1 MSYENSTLQMGY
13 NNIIVGPN
21 NSGKTNILRILKMVK
36 NTEDIKFLGLPA
48 QSRYNSYKD
57 SILSLKIS
65 LTHTESKILEQIIF
79 HDPLEG
85 YKGNLFFSQIQV
97 VIKWD
102 SLTKNENTH
111 PAEIILRISNGMT
124 VLLKNNDNYIFYTDV
139 IDLEDLEIK
148 PPPPL
153 DSNKEIFVK
162 YKKIHKFESNNI
174 FSADNY
180 MHFVTRD
187 KIRSYFTI
195 DETSY
200 GIKHSLQLVQTQPTQ
215 HYISSIFRYV
225 GIKGS
230 AAVQVSISFLLTSFF
245 KKGISLVEEM
255 HPSMKDMATKLFDI
269 KSSKEMD
276 YEKIKSIF
284 SEIFPNVKFEI
295 RRDSNQ
301 NARIIIHEHGKEFP
315 IEQSSSGYF
324 EIMHVLYQ
332 LHGQNAQSLFFDE
345 PETHLHPNQARLLAE
360 YIGNYGKDKNSSEH
374 IKPHN
379 LYRHWLY
386 GENQITIIT
395 HAPALVNHALLS
407 DTSKRLFYVKKKKS
421 VSMVC
426 APSKAFCMD
435 VKAGNFHSSIFFE
448 KCTILVEGPSDEYA
462 MKGLSDRKGGLLEKN
477 SIALVNVGSKTHIPH
492 YISLLQE
499 YKIPYIAMADSDYN
513 KNMEEVVKL
522 ESDLEGELEKHGWK
536 RTRDN
541 GAYITKILSHEAYDF
556 MYNRIDN
563 AKIEKCMLNQIM
575 QKAIARTTS

>member
-1 MSYENSTLQMGY
+1 MSYENSTLQVGY

-21 NSGKTNILRILKMVK
+21 NSGKTNILRILNMLK
-36 NTEDIKFLGLPA
+36 NASDIQFFDLPV
-48 QSRYNSYKD
+48 QSRYNSYED
-57 SILSLKIS
+57 SVLSLKIN
-65 LTHTESKILEQIIF
+65 LTHMESKMLEQILF
-79 HDPLEG
+79 NDPLEG
-85 YKGNLFFSQIQV
+85 YKGNLSFSQIQV

-124 VLLKNNDNYIFYTDV
+124 ALLKNNNNYIFYTDA
-139 IDLEDLEIK
+139 IDLDNLEIK

-153 DSNKEIFVK
+153 DSNKEALVK
-162 YKKIHKFESNNI
+162 YKKIHKSEPDDV
-174 FSADNY
+174 FSVAHY
-180 MHFVTRD
+180 IHFTTQD

-195 DETSY
+195 NGMSY
-200 GIKHSLQLVQTQPTQ
+200 GIRHGLRLIQTQFTPY
-215 HYISSIFRYV
+215 YISSIFRYV
-225 GIKGS
+225 GVKGNT
-230 AAVQVSISFLLTSFF
+230 AAQISISFLLTSFF
-245 KKGISLVEEM
+245 KKGISLVKEM
-255 HPSMKDMATKLFDI
+255 HPSMNDMATKLFDL

-276 YEKIKSIF
+276 YEKMKSIF
-284 SEIFPNVKFEI
+284 SEIFPGVKFEI

-332 LHGQNAQSLFFDE
+332 LHGQDAQSLFFDE

-360 YIGNYGKDKNSSEH
+360 YIGNYGKDENSSEH
-374 IKPHN
+374 MAPHSP
-379 LYRHWLY
+379 YRHWLY

-407 DTSKRLFYVKKKKS
+407 DTSKRLFYVKRKKS

-435 VKAGNFHSSIFFE
+435 IKASHFHSSMFFE
-448 KCTILVEGPSDEYA
+448 RCTILVEGSSDEYA
-462 MKGLSDRKGGLLEKN
+462 MKGLSDRKGGLLEKS

-499 YKIPYIAMADSDYN
+499 YKIPYIAMVDSDYD
-513 KNMEEVVKL
+513 KNMEGVIKL
-522 ESDLEGELEKHGWK
+522 ESDLEGELEKWGWK
-536 RTRDN
+536 RIRDN
-541 GAYITKILSHEAYDF
+541 NARITKISSHEAYDF
-556 MYNRIDN
+556 MCNRIDN
-563 AKIEKCMLNQIM
+563 AKIENCMLNHVM
-575 QKAIARTTS
+575 QKAIARITS